1 MRRKEKELPFLGVFF
16 PPLLL
21 LWVVF
26 LLLSLLLQHPWFLI
40 WVRVEAEGNATISAS
55 AEGTFFSAA
64 ALQIF
69 LAPQQGECTEEG
81 AALSL
86 PLCLYCKVRQK
97 ESLFLK

>member
-55 AEGTFFSAA
+55 AEGTFFRLLHCRSSWHRNKVSAQKRE
-64 ALQIF
+64 LLF
-69 LAPQQGECTEEG
+69 
-81 AALSL
+81 LSL
-86 PLCLYCKVRQK
+86 SVCTVKYGKRNLC
-97 ESLFLK
+97 S